1 MTHHQKNKTY
11 IFHKDNSNK
20 ARDLILILSSKI
32 PYFISITFIKKFDFK
47 RVIYIII
54 FKKNTLKFS
63 ENKK

>member
-32 PYFISITFIKKFDFK
+32 SYFISITFIKKFDFK
-47 RVIYIII
+47 RVIYIRI
-54 FKKNTLKFS
+54 FKKNRLKFS

>member
-11 IFHKDNSNK
+11 IFHKDNSNNS
-20 ARDLILILSSKI
+20 RDLILILSSKI

-47 RVIYIII
+47 RVIYIRI
-54 FKKNTLKFS
+54 FKKNRLKFS